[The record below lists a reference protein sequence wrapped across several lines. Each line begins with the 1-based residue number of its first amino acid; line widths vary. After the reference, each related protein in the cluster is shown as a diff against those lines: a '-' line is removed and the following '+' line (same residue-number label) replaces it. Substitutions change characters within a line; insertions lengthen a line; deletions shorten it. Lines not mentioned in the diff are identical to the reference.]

1 MIRRQ
6 FTVYGKVQGVWFRA
20 STREQA
26 LALGLSGFAGNLA
39 DGSVQVQAQGDAG
52 NLDKLEQW
60 LRQGPALAKVS
71 RVEILEI
78 EPCLSERGFGIC

>member
-26 LALGLSGFAGNLA
+26 LVLGLSGFAGNLA
-39 DGSVQVQAQGDAG
+39 DGSVQIQAQGESDT
-52 NLDKLEQW
+52 LHMLEQW
-60 LRQGPALAKVS
+60 LQHGPALAKVI
-71 RVEILEI
+71 RVEINEI
-78 EPCLSERGFGIC
+78 EILSSETGFRIL